1 MTSMFLN
8 PVSAGITSAAIFV
21 LLNILGIS
29 SLFLILSIIPLLCL
43 GYVST
48 FDKLL
53 PATAIASGILLLFNP
68 ISSLFFISS
77 IAVPALFLIA
87 RQKRGFTVMHAI
99 TDICTYALVVL
110 TLVHLTSLEA
120 GGIANWISSRFDFST
135 IDHLDPA
142 LLTQIQW
149 LSNQGSYLLVGMMV
163 WWGVI
168 FVLIAVWLTEK
179 LLKNTNDAL
188 PAVPTIRYFSA
199 QATSIWLLPG
209 LILSIAIG
217 FLAPENIRFLG
228 LLSFVIILLPY
239 FFFGAMY
246 TPLKQ
251 MLERSLGWSLVITMV
266 LLVLAWPALLI
277 VLVGVYK
284 HAHAIISPPRPVD

>member
-1 MTSMFLN
+1 MHFLFLTPTN
-8 PVSAGITSAAIFV
+8 AGITSAAIFV
-21 LLNILGIS
+21 LLNLLGIS

-48 FDKLL
+48 FNKLV
-53 PATAIASGILLLFNP
+53 PATAIGSGVLLLFNP

-77 IAVPALFLIA
+77 IAVPALFLVA
-87 RQKRGFTVMHAI
+87 HQKRGHTVMHAI
-99 TDICTYALVVL
+99 TDICAYALVAL
-110 TLVHLTSLEA
+110 AMIHMFSLET
-120 GGIANWISSRFDFST
+120 GGLPGWINDRFDFST

-142 LLTQIQW
+142 LLTQIEW
-149 LSNQGSYLLVGMMV
+149 LSAEGSYLLVGMMI

-168 FVLIAVWLTEK
+168 FMLIAIGLTEK
-179 LLKNTNDAL
+179 LLKNMTKTL
-188 PAVPTIRYFSA
+188 PETPTIRYFSA

-209 LILSIAIG
+209 LILSIATG
-217 FLAPENIRFLG
+217 FLAPENIRFVG

-239 FFFGAMY
+239 FFSGAMY

-251 MLERSLGWSLVITMV
+251 MLERSLSWSLVITAV

-284 HAHAIISPPRPVD
+284 HARALLR